1 MKSILI
7 IGMEHFG
14 KQLASRLMA
23 LGNDV
28 MIVDKNEKII
38 DEISP
43 LFTDSQIGDCTNEGV
58 LRSLGIAN
66 FDICFVAIGADF
78 QSSMEITS
86 MLKELGAKH
95 VVSKAKTER
104 QAKLLKKIGAD
115 DVIYPERE
123 IAEKLAVRYS
133 ADNIF
138 DYIELTGEYS
148 IFEVPI
154 LADWIGQTIAAV
166 EVRRKHKV
174 NIIAIKRE
182 NNLQPMPGADYIFR
196 EGDHVVV
203 IGKSMDVF
211 KLNSKA

>member
-14 KQLASRLMA
+14 QHLASRFMA

-28 MIVDKNEKII
+28 MIVDKSEKII

-58 LRSLGIAN
+58 LRSLGVSN
-66 FDICFVAIGADF
+66 FDICFVTIGADF
-78 QSSMEITS
+78 QASMEIAS

-104 QAKLLKKIGAD
+104 QAKLLKKVGAD
-115 DVIYPERE
+115 EVIYPERE
-123 IAEKLAVRYS
+123 VSERLAVRYS
-133 ADNIF
+133 ANNIF
-138 DYIELTGEYS
+138 DYVELTGEYS
-148 IFEVPI
+148 IFEVPVLSSWVGKSI
-154 LADWIGQTIAAV
+154 RNV

-174 NIIAIKRE
+174 NIIAIKSD

-203 IGKSMDVF
+203 IGKSTDVF
-211 KLNSKA
+211 QLTSKK